1 MRPSAPRL
9 LLLLVLAASAAR
21 AEDPRQEEF
30 SGLVETIRET
40 YGVAVRFENQDYPVK
55 CSTYEIRAENPERE
69 EVLAYAGTLREFT
82 LYPKGLVK
90 KSGIREVVLA
100 RKIVFKDARYEQARA
115 AVPAFERDA
124 LYLDVTGGGA
134 EARDRAHILH
144 HEFFHAVDWKDDGE
158 LYGDAKWSKLNAESF
173 RYGNG
178 GAELRDDDA
187 GVLTDKFPGFLTRYA
202 RSGVEEDKA
211 ETFSWLV
218 VEPETVLKRA
228 KKDKVL
234 GKKVEA
240 LKKLLVEAAKDVD
253 EGWWKGI
260 REVRKKEAEGK

>member
-1 MRPSAPRL
+1 MLRARL
-9 LLLLVLAASAAR
+9 ALVLFLAAAAHAR
-21 AEDPRQEEF
+21 AEDPREKEFEE
-30 SGLVETIRET
+30 LVETIRDT

-124 LYLDVTGGGA
+124 LYLDVVGGGA

-158 LYGDAKWSKLNAESF
+158 LYGDAVWSKLNPAAF
-173 RYGNG
+173 KYGSG
-178 GAELRDDDA
+178 GAEVRDDDA
-187 GVLTDKFPGFLTRYA
+187 GTLTDKFPGFLSRYA
-202 RSGVEEDKA
+202 KSGVEEDKA
-211 ETFSWLV
+211 ETFSWLM
-218 VEPETVLKRA
+218 VEPAVVLKRA

-240 LKKLLVEAAKDVD
+240 LKALLVKAAKDAGD
-253 EGWWKGI
+253 GWWKGI
-260 REVRKKEAEGK
+260 REMRKKESAEK